1 MLLDLLLTGLF
12 VWLVFKVS
20 GLVFRVAW
28 SLTKLFALVLFVLSI
43 PALVGC
49 LLFAGGLLIVIPV
62 AMVGMAFGLLNNS
75 I

>member
-12 VWLVFKVS
+12 VWLVFKVI